1 MLLPSKSKM
10 DRIFSARAE
19 ICLTIGLIGGVIATE
34 LGGWDTL
41 LKALVIFIFIDY
53 LTGLIVAGVF
63 HASQKSETGALESR
77 ASLKG
82 LFRKV
87 GILLCVYMAVQLDL
101 VIGTDFV
108 RNTVIISFIA
118 SEGISIV
125 ENLGL
130 MGLPMPMILVNA
142 LDVLKK
148 KAEEDAKKLKSEDE

>member
-1 MLLPSKSKM
+1 MEEIADK
-10 DRIFSARAE
+10 IFNARNTLCAV
-19 ICLTIGLIGGVIATE
+19 IGVIGGIIATE

-41 LKALVIFIFIDY
+41 LHALVIFIFIDY
-53 LTGLIVAGVF
+53 VTGLIVAGVF
-63 HASQKSETGALESR
+63 HASQKTETGTLESR
-77 ASLKG
+77 TSIKG

-118 SEGISIV
+118 SEGISII

-130 MGLPMPMILVNA
+130 MGLPMPAILVNA

-148 KAEEDAKKLKSEDE
+148 KAEEDAKKLKPEDE